1 MIAYTK
7 TPTKDK
13 KPVKDKKPE
22 KKTAKK
28 VKK

>member
-13 KPVKDKKPE
+13 TPVKDKKPE